1 MKPAFAAL
9 PLVLLAACDAG
20 TQPDVSPAPEAPA
33 QPGLVALVASRDAA
47 VRDSGIQQ
55 IIARTGKAKRDIQ
68 VLTLYGPLYFAW
80 PKNVAPV
87 PFELYFNAGGDT
99 AGFAHDF
106 TDATRPTFSAAL
118 DAILPLAMRGAA
130 SARAHAQRPRN

>member
-1 MKPAFAAL
+1 MIDVRWIVLVVALLGGGPSVAA
-9 PLVLLAACDAG
+9 
-20 TQPDVSPAPEAPA
+20 PAPEAPA

-55 IIARTGKAKRDIQ
+55 IVARTGKAKRDIQ

-118 DAILPLAMRGAA
+118 DAILPQAMRGAA